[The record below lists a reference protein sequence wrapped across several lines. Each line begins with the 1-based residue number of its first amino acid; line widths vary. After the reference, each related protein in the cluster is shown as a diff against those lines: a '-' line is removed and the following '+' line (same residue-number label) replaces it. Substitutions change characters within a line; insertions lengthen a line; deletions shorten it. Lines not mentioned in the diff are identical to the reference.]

1 LKALLRRIPG
11 LTRAVQAV
19 RGWRFHATRL
29 RRRRRIDAYLRAHS
43 APKLQLGTGSNLLEG
58 WLNTDVYDET
68 RQGRVVYLD
77 ARRRF
82 PFSDGTF
89 DRVFS
94 EHMIEHLS
102 YADARR
108 CLREC
113 LRVLKPGGRLRV
125 ATPSLEHIAHLYD
138 HEGEREKRYIRWSID
153 TFVPEA
159 DAYLPGFVLNNFLRD
174 WGHRFVFDE
183 ATLRHALEAS
193 GFVDVER
200 SSVGDLEHHGTMIPP
215 EFNELETLV
224 LEARRPPAG

>member
-19 RGWRFHATRL
+19 RGWRFHATVL
-29 RRRRRIDAYLRAHS
+29 WRRRRIDAYLRAQS
-43 APKLQLGTGSNLLEG
+43 EPKLQLGTGSNLLEG
-58 WLNTDVYDET
+58 WLNTDVYDDT

-82 PFSDGTF
+82 PFDDGTF
-89 DRVFS
+89 DLVFT

-102 YADARR
+102 YPDARH
-108 CLREC
+108 CLHEC
-113 LRVLKPGGRLRV
+113 RRVLKPGGRVRV
-125 ATPSLEHIAHLYD
+125 ATPSLERIAGLYND
-138 HEGEREKRYIRWSID
+138 QGELEKRYIRWSID
-153 TFVPEA
+153 TFVPDA

-193 GFVDVER
+193 GFVEIER
-200 SSVGDLEHHGTMIPP
+200 RSVGDLEHHGTMIPE